1 MAGVT
6 LALGGCGGTDD
17 SETAAPRAASSAELR
32 DQLQG
37 ATSSQAA
44 DFPAVNGRSLQD
56 VADGIGAAGPEYAPA
71 GSIYTPGRNRLAFGI
86 IDPTTG
92 FVYGPTAV
100 YLAESPQAVARGPF
114 PAPADLLVTDPPFR
128 SEQAAAESDPFAAIY
143 SAEVDLP
150 RPGRVAVLAVTKV
163 KDQLVASNGELKVI
177 RPERDQM
184 PAVGEPAPRVSTD
197 TTGDV
202 ASIEEI
208 DTRQPP
214 DDLHDVDLKEALG
227 RKPVAVLFA
236 TPQLCHSRVC
246 GPVVDIALQLRERYG
261 DRMEFIHQEVYVDNA
276 VDRGLRPPLARFGL
290 TSEPWLFVMNRQ
302 GIVTSRLEGSF
313 GFTAMERAIRTGL

>member
-1 MAGVT
+1 V
-6 LALGGCGGTDD
+6 ALGGCGGEDD
-17 SETAAPRAASSAELR
+17 ETAAPRAASSAELR
-32 DQLQG
+32 EQLQG
-37 ATSSQAA
+37 ATSSRAA
-44 DFPAVNGRSLQD
+44 EFPAVNGRSLQD
-56 VADGIGAAGPEYAPA
+56 VADGLGAAGPEYAPA

-100 YLAESPQAVARGPF
+100 YVAESPQAVARGPY

-128 SEQAAAESDPFAAIY
+128 SKQAAAESDPFAAIY
-143 SAEVDLP
+143 SAEVELL

-163 KDQLVASNGELKVI
+163 KEQLVGSTGELTVI
-177 RPERDQM
+177 SPERDQM

-197 TTGDV
+197 TIADA

-208 DTRQPP
+208 DTRQPS
-214 DDLHDVDLKEALG
+214 DDMHDADLKETLG

-236 TPQLCHSRVC
+236 TPQLCESRVC

-261 DRMEFIHQEVYVDNA
+261 DRMEFIHQEVYVDNT
-276 VDRGLRPPLARFGL
+276 VDRGLRPSLSRFGL
-290 TSEPWLFVMNRQ
+290 TSEPWLFVMDRK
-302 GIVTSRLEGSF
+302 GKVTARLEGSF

>member
-1 MAGVT
+1 MT
-6 LALGGCGGTDD
+6 LALSGCGGTND

-32 DQLQG
+32 QQLQG
-37 ATSSQAA
+37 ATSSRAA

-56 VADGIGAAGPEYAPA
+56 VADGIGAAGPQYAPA

-184 PAVGEPAPRVSTD
+184 PAVGEPGAEGLDGYDRRCRVHRGDRHAPAPRTICTTSTSRRRSA
-197 TTGDV
+197 
-202 ASIEEI
+202 ASPSPSCLP
-208 DTRQPP
+208 R
-214 DDLHDVDLKEALG
+214 HSS
-227 RKPVAVLFA
+227 A
-236 TPQLCHSRVC
+236 TPAC
-246 GPVVDIALQLRERYG
+246 
-261 DRMEFIHQEVYVDNA
+261 A
-276 VDRGLRPPLARFGL
+276 V
-290 TSEPWLFVMNRQ
+290 PWW
-302 GIVTSRLEGSF
+302 TSRYSSASGTATAWNSSTKRCTSTTRWTADCARRWPGSD
-313 GFTAMERAIRTGL
+313 

>member
-1 MAGVT
+1 M
-6 LALGGCGGTDD
+6 ALGGCGGEDG
-17 SETAAPRAASSAELR
+17 ETAAPRAASSAELR
-32 DQLQG
+32 KQLRG
-37 ATSSQAA
+37 ATSSRAA
-44 DFPAVNGRSLQD
+44 EFPAVNGRSLQD
-56 VADGIGAAGPEYAPA
+56 VADGLGAAGPEYAPA

-100 YLAESPQAVARGPF
+100 YVAESPQAVARGPY

-128 SEQAAAESDPFAAIY
+128 SKQAAAESDPFAAIY
-143 SAEVDLP
+143 SAEVELP

-163 KDQLVASNGELKVI
+163 KEQLVGSTGELRVI
-177 RPERDQM
+177 SRERDQV
-184 PAVGEPAPRVSTD
+184 PAAGERAPRVSTATID
-197 TTGDV
+197 DV

-214 DDLHDVDLKEALG
+214 DDMHDADLNETLG

-236 TPQLCHSRVC
+236 TPQLCESRVC

-261 DRMEFIHQEVYVDNA
+261 DRMEFIHQEVYVENT
-276 VDRGLRPPLARFGL
+276 VDRGLHPSLSGFGL
-290 TSEPWLFVMNRQ
+290 TSEPWLFVMDRK
-302 GIVTSRLEGSF
+302 GRVTARLEGSF
-313 GFTAMERAIRTGL
+313 GFTAMERAIRTAL